1 MRGSGLKNR
10 RRRCTYHGARNAC
23 TTASYRAGSDCHDA
37 ACPAAGNS
45 TSRTRLG
52 SRLVSSRL
60 SAMGTTASAVP
71 RLPHRRYRDLTFRP
85 PRHRARAVYTP
96 YSLLRTTEHLL
107 GASAMG
113 GARRA
118 RGMWRAF
125 NLVSTPPTRFTL
137 SPRLGDPSPLLT
149 RCPCIVVALPI
160 GTLGRTPSTAT
171 ARG

>member
-60 SAMGTTASAVP
+60 SAWVRR
-71 RLPHRRYRDLTFRP
+71 RLPCRDCRTAVIAISP
-85 PRHRARAVYTP
+85 SVHPGTVARAVYTP